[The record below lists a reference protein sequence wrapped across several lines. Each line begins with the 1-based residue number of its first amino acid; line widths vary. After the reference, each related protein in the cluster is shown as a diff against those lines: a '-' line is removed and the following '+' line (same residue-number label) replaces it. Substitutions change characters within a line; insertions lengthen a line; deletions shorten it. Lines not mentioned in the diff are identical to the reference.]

1 MRREETN
8 FFGDGLKFWIGKVVS
23 KKAQKLQLDGKGWGW
38 RYKVRIFGTYSEQD
52 NVPDEQV
59 HNATVLFGVTDGS
72 GFAGR
77 LKSCKISQYDIVF
90 GFFMA
95 EDEGYPV
102 IIGLLSP
109 TKAYNK
115 FVESKLNGGSG
126 FNKENT
132 ETQNGKQE
140 FSEQNQIN
148 TASVNADDKNRV
160 GSGEGLEVNENLI
173 NDQLGDDVNN
183 QRTGAFPDP
192 PGKQNFDFSGFTQGS
207 IQTMV
212 GEAESFSNNIKNDI
226 VQVGDPIKQEA
237 PLIELKESPERL
249 TPNVDADQTGTYIF
263 DSGDNIAII
272 TKTGS
277 NGVVGHGLSLS
288 DTVKATWN
296 NDFGSFYPV
305 KSIEDERTFTVTISS
320 LSSVGIV
327 SFTKARSAGITTTFG
342 LSDITSGGLK
352 GLKGF

>member
-52 NVPDEQV
+52 NVPDEHV

-115 FVESKLNGGSG
+115 FVESKMNGGSG

-160 GSGEGLEVNENLI
+160 GSGEGLEVNEGLV
-173 NDQLGDDVNN
+173 NDQIGDDINN
-183 QRTGAFPDP
+183 QKTNSLPNPTGF
-192 PGKQNFDFSGFTQGS
+192 QNFDFSGFSQSS
-207 IQTMV
+207 IQNMV
-212 GEAESFSNNIKNDI
+212 GEAESFTNNIKGDI
-226 VQVGDPIKQEA
+226 AQTGDPIKEEA
-237 PLIELKESPERL
+237 PLIELKEPPERL
-249 TPNVDADQTGTYIF
+249 TPKINPIQTGVYVF
-263 DSGDNIAII
+263 DSGSNTATIK
-272 TKTGS
+272 KTGS
-277 NGVVGHGLSLS
+277 KNGIVGHGLTQT

-305 KSIEDERTFTVTISS
+305 ASIVDESTFTVNISAV
-320 LSSVGIV
+320 SSVGIV
-327 SFTKARSAGITTTFG
+327 SFTKASSLGITTTFG
-342 LSDITSGGLK
+342 LSDISGGLK
-352 GLKGF
+352 GLKDF

>member
-1 MRREETN
+1 MKQEETN

-23 KKAQKLQLDGKGWGW
+23 KKAQKQQLDGKGWGW
-38 RYKVRIFGTYSEQD
+38 RYKVRIFGTYSEND
-52 NVPDEQV
+52 NVPDDQV

-77 LKSCKISQYDIVF
+77 LKSCKIAQHDLVF

-95 EDEGYPV
+95 EDECYPV

-115 FVESKLNGGSG
+115 FVEKKMNGGSG
-126 FNKENT
+126 FTKDTT

-148 TASVNADDKNRV
+148 TASVNADNENKV
-160 GSGEGLEVNENLI
+160 GSGEGREVQENLI
-173 NDQLGDDVNN
+173 NSQLGDDIDN
-183 QRTGAFPDP
+183 QQTNSIPNPSGF
-192 PGKQNFDFSGFTQGS
+192 QNFDFSGFSQGA
-207 IQTMV
+207 IQSMV
-212 GEAESFSNNIKNDI
+212 GEAESFTNSIKNDI
-226 VQVGDPIKQEA
+226 PQSADVIKQEA
-237 PLIELKESPERL
+237 PLIELKETPKRL
-249 TPNVDADQTGTYIF
+249 TPNVNNIQTGTYLHNN
-263 DSGDNIAII
+263 DTATI

-277 NGVVGHGLSLS
+277 KDGIVGHGLSVT

-305 KSIEDERTFTVTISS
+305 KSIVDSKTFTVSISS
-320 LSSVGIV
+320 LSAAGIV
-327 SFTKARSAGITTTFG
+327 SFTKTGSTGITTSFN
-342 LSDITSGGLK
+342 LYDLTSGDLK